1 MTRLVIETTND
12 ARVLCVAFE
21 DRLVFQSGDTVS
33 ERWPERRVRMVSRE
47 AIVMSA
53 YIDPVQVA
61 ERALGGPIAQWHLR
75 DEP

>member
-1 MTRLVIETTND
+1 
-12 ARVLCVAFE
+12 
-21 DRLVFQSGDTVS
+21 
-33 ERWPERRVRMVSRE
+33 MVSRE